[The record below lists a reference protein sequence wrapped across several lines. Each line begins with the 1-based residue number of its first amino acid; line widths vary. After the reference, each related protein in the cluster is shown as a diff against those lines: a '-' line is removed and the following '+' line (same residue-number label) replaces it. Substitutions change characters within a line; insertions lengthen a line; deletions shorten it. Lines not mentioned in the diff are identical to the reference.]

1 MNELNISLSMEIKV
15 LNENAIS
22 IYGIKIEVWKG
33 NVVVDF
39 TKNKT
44 LDILEQQRV
53 KAHYVVK
60 V

>member
-1 MNELNISLSMEIKV
+1 MEIKV

-33 NVVVDF
+33 NGVVDF